1 MAKATA
7 PTAPPAPELSLAPA
21 IEVSA
26 SEPQPETVVEVVSV
40 VPDVVMGFV
49 SADTTPEPATIA
61 PAGPRTVRLAPRHG
75 FPIRHF
81 NGGVTFYPGYPAEVP
96 LDAWLEN
103 QIACGILAE
112 V

>member
-1 MAKATA
+1 MAKAPT
-7 PTAPPAPELSLAPA
+7 PTAPPAPELNLAPA
-21 IEVSA
+21 IEISA
-26 SEPQPETVVEVVSV
+26 PEPVAETAEPTPELVAV
-40 VPDVVMGFV
+40 
-49 SADTTPEPATIA
+49 DTTPEPVTTVLA
-61 PAGPRTVRLAPRHG
+61 PAGPRTVRLAPTHG